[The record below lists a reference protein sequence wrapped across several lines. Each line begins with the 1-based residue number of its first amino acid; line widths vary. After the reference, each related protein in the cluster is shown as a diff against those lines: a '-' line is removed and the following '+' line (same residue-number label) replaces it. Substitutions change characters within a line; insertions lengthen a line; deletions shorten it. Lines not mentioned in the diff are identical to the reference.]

1 MKSDKNKLHIS
12 RWRYT
17 LLVTSLLALPIAA
30 IWHIAGLQVLADV
43 DKGYEFLQGKVKKK
57 LVHNESIPAYRGV
70 ITDRNGQ
77 PLAISSPVIIVYAN
91 QRQVDIDH
99 PNFSNLAKYLSM
111 TSINLKKKLS
121 KNSHRIHLLLKQD
134 IEPDKAEKMRY
145 VNISGMYM
153 TKNNKSFC
161 NTQKLT

>member
-77 PLAISSPVIIVYAN
+77 PLAISSPVIIVSAN
-91 QRQVDIDH
+91 PRQVDIDH
-99 PNFSNLAKYLSM
+99 PNFS
-111 TSINLKKKLS
+111 SINLRGSMNDLS
-121 KNSHRIHLLLKQD
+121 NC
-134 IEPDKAEKMRY
+134 
-145 VNISGMYM
+145 
-153 TKNNKSFC
+153 KS
-161 NTQKLT
+161 